1 MKLCIKR
8 FISIICLLIA
18 LISNANAQEMTI
30 TEELLQ
36 RQDDAAREL
45 QENQR
50 SRADELREIQNQR
63 AEQLQEYQNEAAE
76 NLNQMDV
83 RKHRKRE
90 RKQEK
95 VFDHRP
101 VFQDDLDNKNY
112 NKTRKK
118 SFGDMRN
125 RETSCLI
132 VGSPSIRLF
141 MI

>member
-1 MKLCIKR
+1 
-8 FISIICLLIA
+8 
-18 LISNANAQEMTI
+18 MTI